1 MRYGHECD
9 LLSSSCIYR
18 VLLQGLPHNRWP
30 ATAGRRPMPGALASI
45 WNFRFPYDFICM
57 IPNPD
62 FEDFAR
68 DYIQLARH
76 EQSPQR
82 RSQLLILARE
92 WACRNAGPA
101 RGAAP
106 RSSR

>member
-1 MRYGHECD
+1 
-9 LLSSSCIYR
+9 
-18 VLLQGLPHNRWP
+18 
-30 ATAGRRPMPGALASI
+30 MPGALASI

-92 WACRNAGPA
+92 WMHAAMQDRPEAQR
-101 RGAAP
+101 RG
-106 RSSR
+106 RQGKVTER